1 MGANDAAATE
11 LRDDQQVRVVR
22 RLRDAGGGP
31 LDFEELRSM
40 GIEHPAVLCYELEIA
55 GVPIVQTRQEDR
67 RMLALDTRA
76 EQLTPNGEESHG
88 EETPAR
94 LSDPGAAVAAA
105 RARMEPMRRRAHAFL
120 AAGNARRGVVASW
133 LALAAVV
140 ASVLVIVL
148 SGQPGVSR
156 TGGGSRQARSP
167 AVPASRTPSGSQR
180 TSSATPSRAPS
191 TGHRT
196 GSDAAGRAP
205 RAPVDVSPATASTL
219 DLEGH
224 RLLANGRYSAAI
236 DALQGALRASGQSP
250 ARCAQPTTEAC
261 LTFAYALYDLG
272 RALRLNGNPS
282 AAIPVLNRRLRIDNQ
297 RSVVQHELELARG
310 ATA

>member
-1 MGANDAAATE
+1 MGANDGAATE
-11 LRDDQQVRVVR
+11 LRDDQQLRVVR
-22 RLRDAGGGP
+22 RLRAAGGGP
-31 LDFEELRSM
+31 LDFDELRRM

-55 GVPIVQTRQEDR
+55 GVPIVQTRHEDR
-67 RMLALDTRA
+67 RMLTLDTRA
-76 EQLTPNGEESHG
+76 EQLTPNVEEGHG
-88 EETPAR
+88 EDTPAR
-94 LSDPGAAVAAA
+94 LPDPGAAAAAA
-105 RARMEPMRRRAHAFL
+105 RARMEPMRRRAHTFL
-120 AAGNARRGVVASW
+120 AAGNARRGVVVSW

-140 ASVLVIVL
+140 AAVLVIVL
-148 SGQPGVSR
+148 SGQPGASR
-156 TGGGSRQARSP
+156 TAGGSRQARSS
-167 AVPASRTPSGSQR
+167 AVPASRAPSGSQR
-180 TSSATPSRAPS
+180 TSSATPSRVPS
-191 TGHRT
+191 TGRRT
-196 GSDAAGRAP
+196 GSGAAGRAP

-224 RLLANGRYSAAI
+224 RLLADGRYSAAI

>member
-1 MGANDAAATE
+1 MGANDGAATG

-22 RLRDAGGGP
+22 RLRAAGGGP
-31 LDFEELRSM
+31 LDFDELRRM

-67 RMLALDTRA
+67 RMLTLDTRA

-88 EETPAR
+88 EDTPTR
-94 LSDPGAAVAAA
+94 LPDPGAAAAAA

-140 ASVLVIVL
+140 AAVLVIVL
-148 SGQPGVSR
+148 SGQPGISR
-156 TGGGSRQARSP
+156 TGGGARQARSS
-167 AVPASRTPSGSQR
+167 AVPASRAPSGSQR
-180 TSSATPSRAPS
+180 TSSATPS
-191 TGHRT
+191 TGRRT
-196 GSDAAGRAP
+196 GSGAAGRAP
-205 RAPVDVSPATASTL
+205 RAPVDVSPATASKL

-224 RLLANGRYSAAI
+224 RLLADGRYAAAI
-236 DALQGALRASGQSP
+236 DVLTGALRASGQSP

-282 AAIPVLNRRLRIDNQ
+282 AAIPVLNRRLGIDNQ
-297 RSVVQHELELARG
+297 RSVVRHELELARG